1 MTNYLRSTLLAT
13 TLAFAGV
20 SGAAAQDGDINLPN
34 TLAWSAFDVGSS
46 GYNQAVAI
54 GQALQNAYGI
64 SLRVIP
70 AGNDVSRLAP
80 VRNNRIPFAAA
91 GNDVF
96 FAAEGVSAFAT
107 PEWGPQPLRM
117 LSSASADNCLA
128 LGTAGEAGIQS
139 MDDIAGKRIAWVL
152 GAPALQTNI
161 RAFLAFAGLTVDD
174 VTLVEMPG
182 YGQAWQALIDGQVDA
197 TTGLTTGGIVE
208 QAAASPRG
216 LHWVDMPFDNE
227 EGWERLKEVAPHLA
241 QREGT
246 VGATLSPM
254 NPLHCMAAP
263 YPVLVTYENQ
273 DDELVYNMTKAV
285 DQQVQAFANAEPT
298 AAGWIAERQ
307 LFTWVLPFD
316 DDAIRYWSERGIW
329 TDEMQAHN
337 DQLVE
342 RQSVLAEAWEGL
354 TDLSPEG
361 FEERWMDARAAALTE
376 AGMPVYFE

>member
-1 MTNYLRSTLLAT
+1 MTILRATLLA
-13 TLAFAGV
+13 
-20 SGAAAQDGDINLPN
+20 AAMACASCVTSLAQDSEVSLPG

-96 FAAEGVSAFAT
+96 FAAEGVSAFAA
-107 PEWGPQPLRM
+107 PDWGPQPLRM

-128 LGTAGEAGIQS
+128 LGTAGDAGIHS
-139 MDDIAGKRIAWVL
+139 MADIAGKRVAWIL

-161 RAFLAFAGLTVDD
+161 EAFLAFAGLTTDD

-197 TTGLTTGGIVE
+197 TTGLTTGGVVE

-216 LHWVDMPFDNE
+216 LHWVDMPFDE
-227 EGWERLKEVAPHLA
+227 TEGWERLQEVAPHLA
-241 QREGT
+241 QTEAT
-246 VGATLSPM
+246 VGATISPT
-254 NPLHCMAAP
+254 NPLQCMAAP
-263 YPVLVTYENQ
+263 YPVLVTYEGQ
-273 DDELVYNMTKAV
+273 DGDLVYNMTKAV
-285 DQQVQAFANAEPT
+285 DQQVEVFARAEPT
-298 AAGWIAERQ
+298 ASGWLSDRQ
-307 LFTWVLPFD
+307 IFTWVVPFD
-316 DDAIRYWSERGIW
+316 DDAIRYWVEKGIW
-329 TDEMQAHN
+329 TDQMQAHN
-337 DQLVE
+337 DALLD
-342 RQSVLAEAWEGL
+342 RQAVLAEAWENL
-354 TDLSPEG
+354 DDRSPDG
-361 FEERWMDARAAALTE
+361 FEQRWLEARAEALQAAGL
-376 AGMPVYFE
+376 PIYFD